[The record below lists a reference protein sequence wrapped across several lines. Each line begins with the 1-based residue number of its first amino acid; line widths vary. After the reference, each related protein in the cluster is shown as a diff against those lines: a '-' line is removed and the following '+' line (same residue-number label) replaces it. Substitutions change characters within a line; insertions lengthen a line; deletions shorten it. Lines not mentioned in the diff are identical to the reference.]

1 MKIYLSLGSNLGDRL
16 KNIERALSLLGSGG
30 CRIIKRS
37 GVYETVPLYYLEQPS
52 FFNLAAVCETA
63 LSPGELI
70 SLISRIEKSL
80 KRRRLFK
87 NGPRTADIDILFY
100 GNKII
105 NLPDLQIPHPRLA
118 EREFVLA
125 PLSEISPNLR
135 HPVSGFS
142 PAKMLSSLKDR
153 GEVQRLPETYCE
165 LEAWL
170 KKLPP
175 PAAQKHYSLEG
186 IKSSLSRLGN
196 PQKLMGKVLH
206 MAGSTGKTSS
216 ACMSASALWAG
227 GYKTGLYTSPHIY
240 GPRER
245 IRINGRKISEKD
257 FLKCFLK
264 VKSVS
269 AGELSFFETVTAM
282 AFLYFAL
289 KKTRFAVIEAGLG
302 GGLDATN
309 AADGAVAAIT
319 SISEEHIDLLGPN
332 IKNIAEHKAGIIKKG
347 AAVLIGVQT
356 PPVATRVIERFV
368 KAAGA
373 KIHRPC
379 ENFLTAVRGIK
390 DIFAGAGAFQLSNA
404 VFALSAAKLAANKA
418 GLKFHPNIAAKVLR
432 RALPPGRFERF
443 KLDGRIIVVDGA
455 HNPEEI
461 EALLKEFTGNPPVC
475 VAAFMSDKA
484 LASLAVKLAGA
495 ASKLILTSSLSY
507 RSANPKII
515 KKLLSP
521 KMRRKVEVENSPMKA
536 LSAAIAC
543 APEGGTVLVTG
554 SLYLAGDILAG
565 LKGLKAFHPREML
578 V

>member
-1 MKIYLSLGSNLGDRL
+1 
-16 KNIERALSLLGSGG
+16 
-30 CRIIKRS
+30 
-37 GVYETVPLYYLEQPS
+37 
-52 FFNLAAVCETA
+52 
-63 LSPGELI
+63 
-70 SLISRIEKSL
+70 
-80 KRRRLFK
+80 
-87 NGPRTADIDILFY
+87 
-100 GNKII
+100 
-105 NLPDLQIPHPRLA
+105 
-118 EREFVLA
+118 
-125 PLSEISPNLR
+125 
-135 HPVSGFS
+135 
-142 PAKMLSSLKDR
+142 
-153 GEVQRLPETYCE
+153 
-165 LEAWL
+165 
-170 KKLPP
+170 
-175 PAAQKHYSLEG
+175 
-186 IKSSLSRLGN
+186 SLSRLGN

-347 AAVLIGVQT
+347 AAVLVGFQT
-356 PPVATRVIERFV
+356 PPAATRVIERAA

-373 KIHRPC
+373 KIHRPR
-379 ENFLTAVRGIK
+379 ENFLTGVRGIK
-390 DIFAGAGAFQLSNA
+390 ASFAGAGAFQLSNA

-418 GLKFHPNIAAKVLR
+418 GLKFHPKLAAKVLR

-455 HNPEEI
+455 HNSEEI
-461 EALLKEFTGNPPVC
+461 KALLKEFTGKPPVC

-484 LASLAVKLAGA
+484 LAFLAAKLAEA

-507 RSANPKII
+507 RSANPETV

-543 APEGGTVLVTG
+543 APEGGIVLVTG